1 MERDYD
7 TPEGKEGADDEAYM
21 MPMEQRDPMMWISK
35 FWKCHF
41 CLKSIFCLYDA
52 QETYDFEMFKIV
64 ITWCETHIRQNVA
77 IFKIVKTWCETHI
90 RQNVAIFKIVITWCE
105 THIRQN
111 VAIFT
116 QMTQN
121 VNIILSLCENLLKHM
136 HKHMMC
142 GNHFRCRKNSLKWLA
157 LSIDGVGS
165 LSDE

>member
-1 MERDYD
+1 MEQDYD

-77 IFKIVKTWCETHI
+77 IF
-90 RQNVAIFKIVITWCE
+90 
-105 THIRQN
+105 
-111 VAIFT
+111 T
-116 QMTQN
+116 QRT
-121 VNIILSLCENLLKHM
+121 
-136 HKHMMC
+136 
-142 GNHFRCRKNSLKWLA
+142 
-157 LSIDGVGS
+157 
-165 LSDE
+165 